1 MMYELVVIKEKEY
14 KLCLPMMQ
22 IIELE
27 KKLGDNP
34 LNKLMA
40 MSDGNKLPE
49 MDFVLDVIHYS
60 LKKYQPK
67 IDKSEACNFIDNY
80 LEEEENDLTTLIQLM
95 FNIFNKSGFF
105 KINQAE
111 VEIKQNKKK

>member
-1 MMYELVVIKEKEY
+1 MMYELVIVNEKEY

-27 KKLGDNP
+27 KKLGENP

-49 MDFVLDVIHYS
+49 MDFILDVIHYS

-67 IDKSEACNFIDNY
+67 TDRNEAGNFIDEY
-80 LEEEENDLTTLIQLM
+80 FAEKENDLTTLIELI
-95 FNIFNKSGFF
+95 FAIFNKSGFF
-105 KINQAE
+105 KMNQ
-111 VEIKQNKKK
+111 VEAKAKKK

>member
-1 MMYELVVIKEKEY
+1 MMYELVIVKEKEY

-27 KKLGDNP
+27 KKLGENP

-40 MSDGNKLPE
+40 LSDGNKLPE
-49 MDFVLDVIHYS
+49 MDFILDVIHFS

-67 IDKSEACNFIDNY
+67 MSRDEAANFIDEY
-80 LEEEENDLTTLIQLM
+80 FEEEENDLTTLMELM
-95 FNIFNKSGFF
+95 LGIFNKSGFF
-105 KINQAE
+105 KMNKVKVE
-111 VEIKQNKKK
+111 VAKKK